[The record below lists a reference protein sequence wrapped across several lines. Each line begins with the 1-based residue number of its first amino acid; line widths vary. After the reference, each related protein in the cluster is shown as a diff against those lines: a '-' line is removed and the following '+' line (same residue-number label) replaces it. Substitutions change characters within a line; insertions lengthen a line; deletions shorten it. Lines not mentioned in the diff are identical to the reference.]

1 MTTCIETGSCFPQL
15 PTDVFSLYDT
25 QYGTGFS
32 LVMMAL
38 ILGGITLAIYVRNR
52 SLPMLTILGI
62 YEFAAFGSI
71 ITSQYVSSQYQ
82 LLIYVTILGFATAV
96 LMLIFRLVK
105 E

>member
-1 MTTCIETGSCFPQL
+1 MTCISTGDCY
-15 PTDVFSLYDT
+15 PTMPMDVFKLYDI
-25 QYGTGFS
+25 QYGAGMS

-38 ILGGITLAIYVRNR
+38 IIAGITLAIYTRNR

-71 ITSQYVSSQYQ
+71 VTSHYVSSQYQ
-82 LLIYVTILGFATAV
+82 ILIYVTIMGFATGV
-96 LMLIFRLVK
+96 IMLIFRLIK